1 MPTAF
6 QLDDI
11 DPASPAAQDV
21 GLARQV
27 MAADLVTR
35 GDGPERG
42 VRSVLLQSDQLSLEV
57 VVDRGMDIAGARVRQ
72 MQVGWQS
79 PTGIVAPWLMEQRDA
94 QFLRAFYGGL
104 LTTCGLDHV
113 GHPTDRSAERFA
125 YPHRALEHL
134 PMHGRI
140 SGTPARLL
148 GYGVEET
155 ERGPVAFVAG
165 TVAQVAV
172 FGEHLVL
179 SRRISIA
186 YGDCRITVA
195 DTVTNSGYASSPL
208 AMMYHVN
215 LGWPVLAPGAVVSVG
230 GEHAAGDVIAAE
242 ITAPVRGSAQRVAAY
257 AMRPG
262 GDGRASAS
270 LVNPRVDAHHAGGV
284 RLSWDATALPSMVR
298 WQVANTAGHYVLGL
312 EPSTARMDE
321 ASGTEAFPVLEP
333 GESRALGVAIDLE
346 RTPLDSAAP
355 R

>member
-1 MPTAF
+1 MPPAF
-6 QLDDI
+6 QLDVI
-11 DPASPAAQDV
+11 DPASDAAEDV

-42 VRSVLLQSDQLSLEV
+42 VRSVLLQSDLLSLEV

-72 MQVGWQS
+72 MPVAWQS
-79 PTGIVAPWLMEQRDA
+79 PTGIVAPWLIEQRDA
-94 QFLRAFYGGL
+94 QFLRGFYGGL

-140 SGTPARLL
+140 SGTPARLA
-148 GYGVEET
+148 GYGVERT
-155 ERGPVAFVAG
+155 ASGLTAFVAG

-179 SRRISIA
+179 SRRISIT
-186 YGDCRITVA
+186 YGSCRISVA
-195 DTVTNSGYASSPL
+195 DTVTNNGYAASPL

-215 LGWPVLAPGAVVSVG
+215 LGWPVLAPGAVVSVD
-230 GEHAAGDVIAAE
+230 GEHAAGDVIPAE
-242 ITAPVRGSAQRVAAY
+242 ITAPVRGSAQHVSAY
-257 AMRPG
+257 SMRP
-262 GDGRASAS
+262 DDAGRANAS
-270 LVNPRVDAHHAGGV
+270 IVNPRVDEGYSGGV
-284 RLSWDATALPSMVR
+284 HLSWNASALPSMVR

-312 EPSTARMDE
+312 EPSTARMNN
-321 ASGTEAFPVLEP
+321 GTGGEVFPILEP
-333 GESRALGVAIDLE
+333 GQSRDLGVTIDLE
-346 RTPLDSAAP
+346 RRPIGATPIH
-355 R
+355 